1 MSTFYNRID
10 YKTYYSIVDC
20 RRATIKC
27 LKDGRI
33 RSTYCGIYVDD
44 YIKGNDKGG
53 LVLTPKSEWKVWA
66 YWSFESNI
74 VYKLNQ
80 DGTLGKKIGIGRA

>member
-1 MSTFYNRID
+1 MSTFYNRLD
-10 YKTYYSIVDC
+10 YKPYYSIVDC
-20 RRATIKC
+20 RRATIRCMKEQNIS
-27 LKDGRI
+27 RY
-33 RSTYCGIYVDD
+33 SGIYVDD

-53 LVLTPKSEWKVWA
+53 LVLTPKTNWKVWA

>member
-1 MSTFYNRID
+1 MSTFYNRLD
-10 YKTYYSIVDC
+10 YKPYYSIVDC
-20 RRATIKC
+20 RRATIRCIKEQ
-27 LKDGRI
+27 KI
-33 RSTYCGIYVDD
+33 SYSGIYVDD

-53 LVLTPKSEWKVWA
+53 LVLTPKSKWKVWA

-80 DGTLGKKIGIGRA
+80 DGTLGKKIGTGRP

>member
-10 YKTYYSIVDC
+10 YKAYYSIVDC

-27 LKDGRI
+27 LKDGTI
-33 RSTYCGIYVDD
+33 RSTECGIYVDD

-53 LVLTPKSEWKVWA
+53 LVLTPKSKWKVWA